1 MQYPWTGMALKE
13 FFFFERLCFSE
24 NDIGMLLFVFF
35 GWEIGHPL
43 TTYAAG
49 GNRGEVIKN
58 VDRCV
63 QREGS
68 WKIGHKIRTY

>member
-35 GWEIGHPL
+35 G
-43 TTYAAG
+43 
-49 GNRGEVIKN
+49 
-58 VDRCV
+58 
-63 QREGS
+63 
-68 WKIGHKIRTY
+68 